1 MRQKQ
6 GVFFFR
12 FPSFGAERFVS
23 LLLFLLFPLI
33 LDAAPKSLAYSDPLT
48 GFTVHFDFLNNLNDA
63 KRLVTFAADHGA
75 EIINVVPPAHIWED
89 SLSLQ
94 ILRQIFSLTQ
104 ARGVKVVLTR
114 IDASA
119 PAAKLDERSNYL
131 YTYVLTGRGMLP
143 DGKRTP
149 DYFLATVGNRRYEQW
164 LREETVYYAEHF
176 SQEPNLVGFSV
187 GLFNEPFVS
196 QRGSLLCFDES
207 TNSYEVGQYTPF
219 MLRWW
224 HTWLRRK
231 YHDAVDEINR
241 RYGTSFSA
249 IDSIPMPVNEEDD
262 SFELP
267 SAAYWDFICAIN
279 DWVVEQYDD
288 CRLLWHQHAK
298 RLVPFILQF
307 SGFVPEKFEKG
318 RPAFAALNIFDWM
331 QRADALGL
339 SLYTNGAYPDWGH
352 ASVRAMVNFMR
363 LAQLLEKPVFVL
375 EGGNEFNGAVLN
387 LRELRFYATAARTLH
402 PICVI
407 YEFLKTSYDET
418 SINRSGKILSK
429 NWEVNGNALLAVQDA
444 LELSKTVSGKY
455 SPFYVLDDLALWAR
469 SDGALELRK
478 ELMKLAMKIP
488 IVFVPTK
495 SVGCL
500 PSGSFCVVPA
510 DEAMEFLHT
519 ELSGLDVAVVSAKEF
534 LRRFANMTATFAT
547 GKSSKIR

>member
-6 GVFFFR
+6 GIFFFR
-12 FPSFGAERFVS
+12 FLSFGTERFVS
-23 LLLFLLFPLI
+23 LLLFLLLPLF
-33 LDAAPKSLAYSDPLT
+33 LYAAPKLSAHPVPLT

-104 ARGVKVVLTR
+104 ARRVKVVLTR

-119 PAAKLDERSNYL
+119 PAAKLNERSNYL
-131 YTYVLTGRGMLP
+131 YTYVLTDRGMLP
-143 DGKRTP
+143 DGRSTP

-164 LREETVYYAEHF
+164 LREETIYYAEHF

-196 QRGSLLCFDES
+196 QRGSLLCFDDS
-207 TNSYEVGQYTPF
+207 TNSYEVAQYTPF

-224 HTWLRRK
+224 HTWLQRK

-241 RYGTSFSA
+241 RYGTSFPA
-249 IDSIPMPVNEEDD
+249 IDSIPMPINEEDD
-262 SFELP
+262 SFEQP
-267 SAAYWDFICAIN
+267 SAAYWDFVCAIN

-298 RLVPFILQF
+298 RAVPFILQF
-307 SGFVPEKFEKG
+307 SGFAPEKFEKG
-318 RPAFAALNIFDWM
+318 RPAFAALDIFDWM

-363 LAQLLEKPVFVL
+363 LGQLLEKPVFVL

-387 LRELRFYATAARTLH
+387 LRELRFYATVARILH
-402 PICVI
+402 PVCVI

-418 SINRSGKILSK
+418 SMNHSGKILSK
-429 NWEVNGNALLAVQDA
+429 NWEVNEKALRAVEAA
-444 LELSKTVSGKY
+444 LELSKTVSANY
-455 SPFYVLDDLALWAR
+455 LPYYVLDDPALWAR
-469 SDGALELRK
+469 SDSALEVRK

-488 IVFVPTK
+488 IVFVPMK
-495 SVGCL
+495 SVPCL
-500 PSGSFCVVPA
+500 PRGSFCVVLA
-510 DEAMEFLHT
+510 DQTKEFLHT
-519 ELSGLDVAVVSAKEF
+519 ELTGLDVVVISGKEF
-534 LRRFANMTATFAT
+534 LRRVENMTATFAT
-547 GKSSKIR
+547 GRPSKIR